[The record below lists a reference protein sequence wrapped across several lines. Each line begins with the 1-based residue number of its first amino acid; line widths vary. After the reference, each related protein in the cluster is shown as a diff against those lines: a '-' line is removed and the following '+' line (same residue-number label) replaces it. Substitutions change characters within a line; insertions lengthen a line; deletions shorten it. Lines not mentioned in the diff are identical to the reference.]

1 MSQPTQTLDAAT
13 NAPPPLARRGYM
25 ALVVGLAVFL
35 AVVIALRDPFRGY
48 QAEVRLNGPACEA
61 IDPAK
66 VRDWVSAHESN
77 AAFAI
82 ATTEGGARLEIRIGR
97 VGASAAEATGA
108 LDDLARTMLM
118 EYLPEQHTCYRQTIV
133 AALQDDLN
141 AARAAE
147 NAVRSRLSETPEKQL
162 ALRPAMQEEGSAE
175 GSTAN
180 SSSRGSLRD
189 PQPPS
194 AQFTAESNVRVLE
207 KLQSL
212 KLELARLLADF
223 TDEHPQVQ
231 ALRRQIASVE
241 SEFES
246 DEGARQ
252 TKAEIG
258 PSFGV
263 GIPSRTAIFTGYGGT
278 DEKGSGV
285 FGENRASMMETDD
298 SPKTPD
304 PLVLSPPKTPDP
316 LAVNLDAATLNRQQ
330 CEQKLETTLASL
342 SLHSPTAAWSAEP
355 ARVVARLGGTP
366 RMLPL
371 TLALIAGLVAG
382 VVMFRATGVIRL
394 PHILVTPGDL
404 AAALPLPVV
413 GQGLASRSPAER
425 RRRPIVTPSRVS
437 LAARVAEFALI
448 LLAAVCIIAMVLEPS
463 LAGQFP
469 ADPLGVVSEIAGR
482 FLPG

>member
-1 MSQPTQTLDAAT
+1 
-13 NAPPPLARRGYM
+13 
-25 ALVVGLAVFL
+25 
-35 AVVIALRDPFRGY
+35 
-48 QAEVRLNGPACEA
+48 
-61 IDPAK
+61 
-66 VRDWVSAHESN
+66 
-77 AAFAI
+77 
-82 ATTEGGARLEIRIGR
+82 
-97 VGASAAEATGA
+97 
-108 LDDLARTMLM
+108 
-118 EYLPEQHTCYRQTIV
+118 
-133 AALQDDLN
+133 
-141 AARAAE
+141 
-147 NAVRSRLSETPEKQL
+147 
-162 ALRPAMQEEGSAE
+162 MQERPTTSD
-175 GSTAN
+175 TA
-180 SSSRGSLRD
+180 SSGSRGSLRD
-189 PQPPS
+189 QPPTT
-194 AQFTAESNVRVLE
+194 QFTAESNVRVLE

-246 DEGARQ
+246 DDGAVEAEADEGPA
-252 TKAEIG
+252 
-258 PSFGV
+258 FGV
-263 GIPSRTAIFTGYGGT
+263 GGPSRTAIFTGYSGT

-285 FGENRASMMETDD
+285 FGGNRASIMETDD
-298 SPKTPD
+298 SPKN
-304 PLVLSPPKTPDP
+304 PDP
-316 LAVNLDAATLNRQQ
+316 LAADLDAATLERQQ

-382 VVMFRATGVIRL
+382 IIMFRATGVIRL

-425 RRRPIVTPSRVS
+425 RRRPIVTPGRVS

-448 LLAAVCIIAMVLEPS
+448 LLAAVCIIAMVLDPS

-482 FLPG
+482 FLPR